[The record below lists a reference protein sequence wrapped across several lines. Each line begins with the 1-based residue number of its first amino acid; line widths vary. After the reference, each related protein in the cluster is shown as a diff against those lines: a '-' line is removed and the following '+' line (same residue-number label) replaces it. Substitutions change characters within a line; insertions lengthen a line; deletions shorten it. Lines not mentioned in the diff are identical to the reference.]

1 MDQEIRIQGEPLPV
15 PAMCKFIVNRPVY
28 ENRSFYFGTKEAAEL
43 SPLATRLFDVP
54 GISNVLISHQ
64 TITVSKS
71 SPAGWP
77 QIGPHIGSAIRA
89 HVASGDVAVEP
100 ELESSLPPAEELR
113 TRVESIIASEV
124 APSVASHGGSID
136 IVDVKD
142 NVVLLKM
149 GGGCQGC
156 SSATATLKFGVEAS
170 IRRAVPEVGD
180 IIDTTDHSAGQNP
193 YYASGQA

>member
-1 MDQEIRIQGEPLPV
+1 MDQEIKIQGEPLPV
-15 PAMCKFIVNRPVY
+15 PAQCRFLVDRPVY
-28 ENRSFYFGTKEAAEL
+28 ENRSFYFATKEAAEL
-43 SPLATRLFDVP
+43 SPLATRLFEIP
-54 GISNVLISHQ
+54 GISNVLISHHA
-64 TITVSKS
+64 ITLSKS

-77 QIGPHIGSAIRA
+77 QLGPHVGAAIRA
-89 HVASGDVAVEP
+89 HVASGEPAVSP
-100 ELESSLPPAEELR
+100 ELEQQLPPSDELR
-113 TRVESIIASEV
+113 SRVEDVIAKEV

-156 SSATATLKFGVEAS
+156 SSATATLKFGVEAA

-193 YYASGQA
+193 YYTAGQA

>member
-15 PAMCKFIVNRPVY
+15 PAMCRFVVDRPVY
-28 ENRSFYFGTKEAAEL
+28 ENRSFYFATKDSAEK
-43 SPLATRLFDVP
+43 SPLAARLFEIP

-64 TITVSKS
+64 SVTVSKS
-71 SPAGWP
+71 SPASWP
-77 QIGPHIGSAIRA
+77 QLGPHVGAAIRA
-89 HVASGDVAVEP
+89 HIASGERAVSL
-100 ELESSLPPAEELR
+100 ELEESLPPADELR
-113 TRVESIIASEV
+113 SRVESVIASEV

-170 IRRAVPEVGD
+170 IRRAVPEIGD

-193 YYASGQA
+193 YYTAGQA